1 MDYIPDK
8 NDVLEG
14 LASAVEPGKEIFKIT
29 IEKNK
34 TNNNYF

>member
-8 NDVLEG
+8 NDVIEG